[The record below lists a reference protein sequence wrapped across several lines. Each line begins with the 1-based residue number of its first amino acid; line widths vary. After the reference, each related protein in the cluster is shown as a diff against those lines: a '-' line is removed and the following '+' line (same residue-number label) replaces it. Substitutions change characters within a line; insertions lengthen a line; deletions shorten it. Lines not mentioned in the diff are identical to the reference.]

1 MVLNKK
7 YIIKLFTFMSL
18 FLLMPLASNAF
29 EDYIVTTDGTLTD
42 ISIEDNTV
50 VDVYPL
56 ITIMNKKNTL
66 FFHPLKTGQTQV
78 SVLKNGK
85 EKVIFN
91 VKITE
96 FKTTVD
102 NVNGFELLSL
112 DVPPDFFELDEPPM
126 MYKEVK

>member
-1 MVLNKK
+1 M
-7 YIIKLFTFMSL
+7 
-18 FLLMPLASNAF
+18 
-29 EDYIVTTDGTLTD
+29 
-42 ISIEDNTV
+42 
-50 VDVYPL
+50 
-56 ITIMNKKNTL
+56 